1 MPATTAPR
9 KVATKKTMRSMV
21 QLALCR
27 DNAEFGQVGPQR
39 IDGLCALRDEQI
51 SHAVLRL
58 LVGGL
63 HNGSAKKTKLIR

>member
-1 MPATTAPR
+1 
-9 KVATKKTMRSMV
+9 MV